1 MLGLKGIL
9 RITCV
14 LASLSL
20 VLSDNPYYNY
30 YSPEGFSPLSEE
42 PEVSNEVQTDYLTN
56 SNYGYEQNTNHH
68 VPQLKRRQGT
78 IGSVLQ
84 NFNPFNTLRRQFQV
98 PTQEGQVAVRY
109 IKIHIRLPSKNT
121 FCFQIISVFISLAAA
136 TSVFYLNDNNLKL
149 KKRVEDLEGKGYG
162 NAIISNCQAV
172 STKY

>member
-56 SNYGYEQNTNHH
+56 SNYEYEQNTNHH

-109 IKIHIRLPSKNT
+109 IKIHI
-121 FCFQIISVFISLAAA
+121 
-136 TSVFYLNDNNLKL
+136 
-149 KKRVEDLEGKGYG
+149 
-162 NAIISNCQAV
+162 
-172 STKY
+172 

>member
-56 SNYGYEQNTNHH
+56 SNYGYEQYTNQH

-109 IKIHIRLPSKNT
+109 IKIHIRLSPKNML
-121 FCFQIISVFISLAAA
+121 CFQIISVFISLAAA

-172 STKY
+172 STKH